1 MGGLF
6 YFLQF
11 KPWAVC
17 CRDLNAKISMLSLI
31 FVFECPAFEL
41 LLFIDHLNKLV
52 IGQYQ
57 YTQQP

>member
-1 MGGLF
+1 
-6 YFLQF
+6 
-11 KPWAVC
+11 
-17 CRDLNAKISMLSLI
+17 MLSMI

-41 LLFIDHLNKLV
+41 LLFIHNLNKLV